1 MMPMTFDPLSWL
13 IFFGTAAMAGVVHI
27 WLRNTYGK
35 YSQIPVHSGLTGA
48 QIARRIM
55 ASEGIH
61 DVDIEMVPGEMSDH
75 YDPMHKVVRLSPAV
89 YNGSTVAALGI
100 AAHEVGHV
108 IQHARGYAPL
118 ALRTYLVPV
127 CSIGSNLAPILVLIG
142 VVLAQMAVP
151 FGMPLAY
158 LGLWLFAAAVAFTLV
173 TLPVEFNAS
182 TRAMMALADGRV
194 MTDEEL
200 YGARKVL
207 NAAAMT
213 YVAAAVTAIAWMLY
227 YVLLVLGSRRD

>member
-1 MMPMTFDPLSWL
+1 MMMFDPLSML
-13 IFFGTAAMAGVVHI
+13 VFFGTAAMAGVVHM
-27 WLRNTYGK
+27 WLKSTYGK
-35 YSQIPVHSGLTGA
+35 YSQIPVQSGITGA
-48 QIARRIM
+48 QMARRIM
-55 ASEGIH
+55 ASEGIT
-61 DVDIEMVPGEMSDH
+61 DVELEMVPGEMSDH
-75 YDPMHKVVRLSPAV
+75 YDPTHKVVRLSPAV
-89 YNGSTVAALGI
+89 YNGSTIAALGI

-127 CSIGSNLAPILVLIG
+127 CGIGSNLAPILVVIG
-142 VVLAQMAVP
+142 VVLSQMAVP

-158 LGLWLFAAAVAFTLV
+158 LGLWLFAAAVAFTLI

-182 TRAMMALADGRV
+182 SRAMLALADGRV
-194 MTDEEL
+194 MTEDEL

-207 NAAAMT
+207 SAAAMT

-227 YVLLVLGSRRD
+227 YVFLVMGRRD